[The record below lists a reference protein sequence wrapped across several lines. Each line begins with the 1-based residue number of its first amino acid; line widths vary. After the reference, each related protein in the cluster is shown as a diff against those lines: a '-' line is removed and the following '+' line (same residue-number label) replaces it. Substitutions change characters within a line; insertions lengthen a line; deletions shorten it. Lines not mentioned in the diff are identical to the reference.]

1 MTEQPADRGGLVAS
15 IQRYTWNRGKP
26 DAIPGVIIRSGR
38 HRTFIPKGQLAT
50 FADYMI
56 DTLEEAEQG

>member
-1 MTEQPADRGGLVAS
+1 MAS

-26 DAIPGVIIRSGR
+26 DAIPGVLIRSGR

-56 DTLEEAEQG
+56 DTLEEAERE

>member
-1 MTEQPADRGGLVAS
+1 MAS

-26 DAIPGVIIRSGR
+26 DATPGVLIRSGR

-56 DTLEEAEQG
+56 DTLEEDQQQ